1 MLRLNCPASISFT
14 SPMPAAHP
22 SDDGP
27 VLDAHVRCARCR
39 YDLAGCRVLGACPE
53 CGLEVVASVAASSD
67 PGVSG
72 LAAPQQPYAAST
84 AIVAATAAP
93 LVALLVQGS
102 GPAMRAVDALAGRG
116 SSFPSQVERPSW
128 LVSGAALAVAGVL
141 VARGLGE
148 ARNPSLRAGLGA
160 GRVRRLS
167 GSLVAWAAVL
177 LGGFVASLTPVGGF
191 ASLRIAVIAAQLLPA
206 VWMLWALGPVL
217 GRAGALS
224 RAYREGR
231 HGKQGSELVSM
242 VLAGAITAQVGTVAA
257 QGYGED
263 IATLVW
269 GLGSALSVLAAI
281 GLAYLLANGWVI
293 ATALRSPVIDP
304 RRFR

>member
-1 MLRLNCPASISFT
+1 MLRLDCPASISFT

-177 LGGFVASLTPVGGF
+177 LGGFVASLTPVGGY

-224 RAYREGR
+224 RAYRE
-231 HGKQGSELVSM
+231 
-242 VLAGAITAQVGTVAA
+242 GAITAQVGTVAA